1 MACIYLLRSSRRL
14 TDAYPIRFSGCLV
27 ASLLVVG
34 LVFHLPLHEQ
44 TKRVGWQF
52 ATDPHPFQFE
62 LMDIRPAEAPT
73 AATAPVTTFGEPS
86 QPPPPLPEPEERFD
100 ASLSEVPVPVPAPE
114 PTKLEAQHAVLE
126 FSEQQPHIVGG
137 LSAYYLNIRYPQAA
151 IDAGVEGRLILSF
164 VVEPDGSASQIEVL
178 KPLHPLCDSSAVQAL
193 RHTRFMPGQQ
203 NGHSVRV
210 RMRLPVQFKIIP
222 GPETETASTP

>member
-1 MACIYLLRSSRRL
+1 MSRTSSFRSTRL
-14 TDAYPIRFSGCLV
+14 ADAYPVRFGGCLV

-34 LVFHLPLHEQ
+34 LVFHLPLHEK
-44 TKRVGWQF
+44 TERVGWRF

-62 LMDIRPAEAPT
+62 LMDIRPAEAP
-73 AATAPVTTFGEPS
+73 AATVPVTTFGEQARS
-86 QPPPPLPEPEERFD
+86 AASLAEHEERFD
-100 ASLSEVPVPVPAPE
+100 ASLSEVPVPVPE

-126 FSEQQPHIVGG
+126 FSEQQPTILGG

-164 VVEPDGSASQIEVL
+164 VVEPDGSATQIEVL

-203 NGHSVRV
+203 NGHAVRV

-222 GPETETASTP
+222 GPGTETASIP